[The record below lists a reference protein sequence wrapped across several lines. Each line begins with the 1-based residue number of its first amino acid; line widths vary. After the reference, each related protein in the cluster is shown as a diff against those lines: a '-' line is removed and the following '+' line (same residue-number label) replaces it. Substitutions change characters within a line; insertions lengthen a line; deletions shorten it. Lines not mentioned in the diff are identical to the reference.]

1 MYIPFRHVGKT
12 PQPFELA
19 REDIT
24 LKGTLAHKEG
34 ALFQMKA
41 LLEGRLSVACDI
53 CAEQFDIML
62 DDKIDLLL
70 FDGIYSGSDNGLDIV
85 EMDDKI
91 DMDELLHSEIE
102 LIKSDYHRCE
112 QCRENN
118 L

>member
-1 MYIPFRHVGKT
+1 M
-12 PQPFELA
+12 
-19 REDIT
+19 
-24 LKGTLAHKEG
+24 LKGTLSHKEG

-41 LLEGRLSVACDI
+41 VMEGRLSVTCDI

-70 FDGIYSGSDNGLDIV
+70 FDGIYRGSDNGLDIV

-102 LIKSDYHRCE
+102 LMRSDYHRCE
-112 QCRENN
+112 QCKEKN